1 MRAIA
6 AISMVLLAP
15 ASCKRSPPDAAD
27 SQAPS
32 ASSSVTVSA
41 SASAPFVWS
50 ADSAIPTGPAEPV
63 AGQYGRYFI
72 DMKRFSAAFP
82 VSPLVK
88 PLPGFMFAVE
98 AHQDDGS
105 AYVIICRPVSSIH
118 DEFAH
123 AKEQTVGAGK
133 LLSETH
139 PPFYTG
145 EAYEVHAKLPD
156 GSERFER
163 FVKYAARFCS
173 IGAEIVSPGRE
184 QEAIRFIESFR
195 PEPPPK

>member
-6 AISMVLLAP
+6 AISMVLLAM
-15 ASCKRSPPDAAD
+15 ASCKRSAPDAPD
-27 SQAPS
+27 SQAPAAS
-32 ASSSVTVSA
+32 ASASA
-41 SASAPFVWS
+41 SASAPFVWP
-50 ADSAIPTGPAEPV
+50 ADSAVPTGPAEPV